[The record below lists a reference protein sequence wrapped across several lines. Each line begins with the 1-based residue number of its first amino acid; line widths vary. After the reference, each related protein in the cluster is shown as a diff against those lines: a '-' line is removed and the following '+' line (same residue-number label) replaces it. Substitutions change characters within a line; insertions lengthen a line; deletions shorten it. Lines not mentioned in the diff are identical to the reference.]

1 MSYSRKLKDEKKKKE
16 LRTISFSTP
25 KYQINV
31 HVTYLP
37 NLTQLQLTLL
47 SSLTRILILS
57 LLDFI
62 GILEV
67 IEAIYEAI

>member
-1 MSYSRKLKDEKKKKE
+1 MSYSRKLKDEKKKE

-37 NLTQLQLTLL
+37 NLTQLQLL

-57 LLDFI
+57 LLEFI